1 MALDPKDTKTLAAL
15 ALHRFGLGPRAGS
28 VAAIASD
35 PRGALLAELDR
46 PNAGRIAAAD
56 LMDSGTALRSAVEF
70 QQARR
75 QMRREASGQNSPQQK
90 NARQEDAE
98 QMKAQPNNAP
108 PDNTQQKNAQPKNAK
123 GNGAGRPRPTVGVA
137 PQEIYIAEAKARLD
151 TALAAETGFTER
163 LVWFWSN
170 HFCVSADKGQVR
182 PIAGAF
188 EREAIRGHVLGRFGD
203 MLLAVESHPAML
215 MYLDNARSI
224 GPNSP
229 AGRNRRRGLNE
240 NLAREILEL
249 HTLGV
254 RSVYS
259 QDDVTSF
266 AKVITGWTVVPA
278 RQDPELGGTFNFNP
292 RMHETGP
299 QSVIGKRYDAAGVEQ
314 GRRVLADLARH
325 PATAKHIAQK
335 FARHFVS
342 DEPPPALVDRLT
354 KRFLDTGGDLKELAK
369 ALIRSDEAWDASRTR
384 IKRPAEWIVGSL
396 RALGANP
403 PDVRP
408 LVQAQNLLGEPL
420 WRPPAPNGF
429 ADDNATWLDGLSQR
443 LDLANQF
450 ARRNAGEADPMA
462 VFEQTVAPF
471 ASDETRRT
479 ITRAESR
486 PQALAL
492 LLMSPEFQRR

>member
-1 MALDPKDTKTLAAL
+1 MALDRKSQAAL

-28 VAAIASD
+28 IAAIASD
-35 PRGALLAELDR
+35 PRGALIAELERAD
-46 PNAGRIAAAD
+46 AGRVAAAD
-56 LMDSGTALRSAVEF
+56 LMTSGAALRAAVEF

-75 QMRREASGQNSPQQK
+75 EMRRAAAGQNARPKSAQQS
-90 NARQEDAE
+90 NAQQGTARQNN
-98 QMKAQPNNAP
+98 AQPNNMQMDAAP
-108 PDNTQQKNAQPKNAK
+108 SANAQPPSDEQKKA
-123 GNGAGRPRPTVGVA
+123 ARPRPSVGTA
-137 PQEIYIAEAKARLD
+137 PQEIYLTEAKARLD
-151 TALAAETGFTER
+151 TALEAEIGFVER

-182 PIAGAF
+182 SIAGAF
-188 EREAIRGHVLGRFGD
+188 EREAIRAHVVGRFGD

-224 GPNSP
+224 GPNSI
-229 AGRNRRRGLNE
+229 AGKNRRRGLNE

-278 RQDPELGGTFNFNP
+278 RLGGERGGAFNFNA
-292 RMHETGP
+292 RMHEPGAHT
-299 QSVIGKRYDAAGVEQ
+299 VIGKRYDGAGVEQ
-314 GRRVLADLARH
+314 GRRVLADLANH
-325 PATAKHIAQK
+325 PATARHVARKL
-335 FARHFVS
+335 ARHFIAE
-342 DEPPPALVDRLT
+342 EPTPALVDHLT
-354 KRFLDTGGDLKELAK
+354 KRFLDSDGDLMELSKTLVA
-369 ALIRSDEAWDASRTR
+369 SDDAWQAPRTR
-384 IKRPAEWIVGSL
+384 IKRPAEWVVGSL
-396 RALGANP
+396 RALGTKP

-408 LVQAQNLLGEPL
+408 VIQALNLLGEPL

-443 LDLANQF
+443 LDLANQM
-450 ARRNAGEADPMA
+450 ARRNAGADPMT
-462 VFEQTVAPF
+462 VFEQALAPI
-471 ASDETRRT
+471 ASEDTRRT
-479 ITRAESR
+479 IARAESR

-492 LLMSPEFQRR
+492 LFMSPEFQRR